1 MTSTNIF
8 VFFVV
13 IPLLPT
19 LTWQPGP
26 HAADRRPVATT
37 DNWRSRLGP
46 GSRPMGWGRGRYG
59 EDYDVNNEE
68 EDATTS
74 VSLRMPGVY
83 VQQVCI
89 IIVVVIA
96 EC

>member
-1 MTSTNIF
+1 
-8 VFFVV
+8 
-13 IPLLPT
+13 
-19 LTWQPGP
+19 
-26 HAADRRPVATT
+26 
-37 DNWRSRLGP
+37 
-46 GSRPMGWGRGRYG
+46 MGWGRGRYG